1 MYARAKRPLPVSS
14 IGRLV
19 ESGLFS
25 KAASRCHDVARKLRM
40 LRYTIGCKGVLGCD
54 VTVML
59 PIGRSWEG

>member
-40 LRYTIGCKGVLGCD
+40 LRYTIGCKGVSGCD